1 MSLLITSNTP
11 QNDPASSVVGL
22 NRPFSY
28 RNNLNGTFKIPAKS
42 KIAVQSLKLNR
53 SGEMTIS
60 ESNDKFAMYF
70 GELLADNEDNVDINS
85 VPAPTSILKD
95 GESTFTGNTD
105 NVADRIELAGNNSLF
120 HPNLCKNASTTL
132 NPGFTCVPRRNAS
145 GLDFLGYT
153 MTMTNTDSSK
163 NASNISASWIPCLTD
178 QADASY
184 NPSTR
189 VLTIP
194 EEGAWIGSDFPLSQA
209 NGSFSASIVSTTIGM
224 KFGLVRNQPDNQ
236 VDELMPPE
244 YSAEDTED
252 FFDWCVEIPPGGG
265 EISVFHTVPRANN
278 LELVEVNYGAKA
290 DTTSGVDRI
299 TFNVQGERVK
309 ISAFNSGKGTTEVLV
324 DGTSTTSASNCKPTS
339 MTTRWLY
346 PKIQVFGATTIGI
359 HEFFGVDVDGFDYA
373 GTNKGQDWWAYHFAT
388 IGDTSLAEDIDITFR
403 RIAVDFTEQIGL
415 NASGQIDYTMG
426 MFFGKDERYL
436 LTNSLNSVETFGFQ
450 GRAFVSDPNTTS
462 GTSPY
467 TQTFFS
473 DQTPQLTARASLF
486 VRLKNFT
493 FDSVN
498 FAKSSESK
506 ILYHVPSFDNS
517 GRAVGSL
524 YFEASQL
531 VYLDL
536 NNIHDLFISDIEV
549 DIVYSDEKLATDLV
563 AKTTVV
569 FHIIQ

>member
-11 QNDPASSVVGL
+11 QNDPASEVLGL

-53 SGEMTIS
+53 SGEMSIS
-60 ESNDKFAMYF
+60 QSNDKFAMYF
-70 GELLADNEDNVDINS
+70 GELLADDGVNQSINS

-95 GESTFTGNTD
+95 GEETFTGNTD

-224 KFGLVRNQPDNQ
+224 KFGLVRNQPDNL

-265 EISVFHTVPRANN
+265 EISVFHTVPRGNL

-373 GTNKGQDWWAYHFAT
+373 GTNKGQDWWAYHFGT
-388 IGDTSLAEDIDITFR
+388 IGDTSLAEDIDITFTKV
-403 RIAVDFTEQIGL
+403 AVDYTSQVGL
-415 NASGQIDYTMG
+415 NASNQIDYTMG
-426 MFFGKDERYL
+426 MFFGRDERYL
-436 LTNSLNSVETFGFQ
+436 LTNSLNSIETFGFQ
-450 GRAFVSDPNTTS
+450 GRALVSTPNSTL
-462 GTSPY
+462 GTSPF
-467 TQTFFS
+467 TETFFS
-473 DQTPQLTARASLF
+473 DQTPSLSAKSSLF

-517 GRAVGSL
+517 GRDLGAL
-524 YFEASQL
+524 YFDASQM

-536 NNIHDLFISDIEV
+536 NNVHDLFISDIEV